1 MDARDVYRTI
11 FDSIAETVDRTVGGL
26 SADQVNQQP
35 LGEANSIAWLI
46 WHLTRVQDDHLA
58 DAFDHRQVWPQRWST
73 ELALGLPEGDTG
85 YGHSA
90 DEVAQVQVT
99 SVDQLIGYHRDVHRQ
114 TLVDLESLTPESLD
128 EVIDERWDPPVTR
141 GVRLASVVGDCYQ
154 HLGQAGFVRGLL
166 PHL

>member
-1 MDARDVYRTI
+1 MDARDVYRTL
-11 FDSIAETVDRTVGGL
+11 FDAIAESVERTVGGL
-26 SADQVNQQP
+26 SADQLNARP
-35 LGEANSIAWLI
+35 FDEANSISWLV

-58 DAFDHRQVWPQRWST
+58 DAFDHRQVWPQRWSA

-85 YGHSA
+85 YGHSS
-90 DEVAQVQVT
+90 EQVAQVQVT
-99 SVDQLIGYHRDVHRQ
+99 SADLLIGYHRDVHQQ
-114 TLVDLESLTPESLD
+114 TLVDLESLTADSLD

-154 HLGQAGFVRGLL
+154 HLGQAGYVRGLL